1 MIKSLME
8 FYRSFCQQ
16 REGTIIFQEERYI
29 EMSEKINAL
38 QSGDVIYFEINAV
51 IGGKQKIKA
60 VARFTIE

>member
-38 QSGDVIYFEINAV
+38 QSGDVIYFEISAV
-51 IGGKQKIKA
+51 TGGKQKIKA